1 MRISEWIQVVFSLG
15 FAVAAWAT
23 GLTSHPLPIRRRWI
37 VTFFAVVAIL
47 IVDLGRFSASFLSP
61 DHASILRDCLA
72 VAIFLVPY
80 WQAGEFFLQPNLKMQ
95 NRLLALDRRLVPG
108 IAAKSGT
115 ERTVIGSLLEMAYLL
130 CYPLVP
136 LGLLAMY
143 MAGLREKAGAFWFV
157 VLTSTYIC
165 YAITPFVPAF
175 PPRSLSGDQ
184 ADTTARERDT
194 SKARSFNRW
203 ILKRGSIHAISFPSA
218 HVASAFAIAL
228 VLLLYAPSPGVV
240 FLIIAVLISLGAVAG
255 RYHYALDVLLGAA
268 TALAVFFASYR
279 YL

>member
-1 MRISEWIQVVFSLG
+1 MRISEWIQVVFALVL
-15 FAVAAWAT
+15 AVTAWAT
-23 GLTSHPLPIRRRWI
+23 GITSHPLPMRRRWI
-37 VTFFAVVAIL
+37 VTSFALVAIM
-47 IVDLGRFSASFLSP
+47 IVGLGHFSASFLSP

-72 VAIFLVPY
+72 VALFLVPY
-80 WQAGEFFLQPNLKMQ
+80 WQTGEFFLQPNLKIQ
-95 NRLLALDRRLVPG
+95 NRLLAFDRQLMPG

-115 ERTVIGSLLEMAYLL
+115 ERTVIGVLLEMAYLL

-143 MAGLREKAGAFWFV
+143 LAGLREKVGGFWFV
-157 VLTSTYIC
+157 VLMSTYIC

-175 PPRSLSGDQ
+175 PPRSLSDDQ
-184 ADTTARERDT
+184 AGRSAPEKDT

-218 HVASAFAIAL
+218 HVASAFAIAM
-228 VLLLYAPSPGVV
+228 VLLRYALPLGVV
-240 FLIIAVLISLGAVAG
+240 FVVIAVLISLGAVVG
-255 RYHYALDVLLGAA
+255 RYHYALDVLFGAA